1 MKIINKI
8 PIMTFKELK
17 NLLSKEAHKNLLE
30 FMKGQTCLNEGI
42 YIWDFERWLEQFGG
56 KKDE

>member
-1 MKIINKI
+1 
-8 PIMTFKELK
+8 MTFKELK